1 MFADLINM
9 PLIYKINNN
18 IFKNITLVYIIWAQL
33 ITRDNAGVWILK
45 ILEFKNGVTG
55 GKIKELVPNMMK
67 VDLEMSFLLKL
78 LILINFLIN

>member
-18 IFKNITLVYIIWAQL
+18 IFKNIILVYIIWAKL
-33 ITRDNAGVWILK
+33 ITRDNAGVRILK
-45 ILEFKNGVTG
+45 TLEFKNGVKG